1 MRSFNSMLDEQMDD
15 PEFATVFEAEIERL
29 NAAVAVSR
37 AREEARLTQEQ
48 LAERSGVS
56 RVIIN
61 RIERGKL
68 NPSMKTLSRLARA
81 MGSRCGCPSAEW
93 HATPRVLSTSHAPL

>member
-56 RVIIN
+56 RVTIN

-68 NPSMKTLSRLARA
+68 NRSMKKLSRLARA
-81 MGSRCGCPSAEW
+81 MGKQV
-93 HATPRVLSTSHAPL
+93 RVSIS

>member
-1 MRSFNSMLDEQMDD
+1 MDD

-56 RVIIN
+56 RVTIN

-81 MGSRCGCPSAEW
+81 MGKQV
-93 HATPRVLSTSHAPL
+93 RVSIS

>member
-1 MRSFNSMLDEQMDD
+1 MRSFSSMLDEQMDD

-37 AREEARLTQEQ
+37 AREDARLTQEQ

-56 RVIIN
+56 RVTIN

-81 MGSRCGCPSAEW
+81 MGKQV
-93 HATPRVLSTSHAPL
+93 RVSIS

>member
-1 MRSFNSMLDEQMDD
+1 MIGSNIQ
-15 PEFATVFEAEIERL
+15 
-29 NAAVAVSR
+29 SR
-37 AREEARLTQEQ
+37 RRAIGLTQEQ

-56 RVIIN
+56 RVTIN

-81 MGSRCGCPSAEW
+81 MGKQV
-93 HATPRVLSTSHAPL
+93 RVSIS

>member
-37 AREEARLTQEQ
+37 AREEARLTQEL

-56 RVIIN
+56 RVTIN

-81 MGSRCGCPSAEW
+81 MGKQV
-93 HATPRVLSTSHAPL
+93 RVSIS

>member
-15 PEFATVFEAEIERL
+15 PEFATVFEAEIESL

-37 AREEARLTQEQ
+37 AREDARLTQEQ

-56 RVIIN
+56 RVTIN

-81 MGSRCGCPSAEW
+81 MGKQV
-93 HATPRVLSTSHAPL
+93 RVSIS

>member
-48 LAERSGVS
+48 LAERSAVS
-56 RVIIN
+56 RVTIN

-81 MGSRCGCPSAEW
+81 MGKQV
-93 HATPRVLSTSHAPL
+93 RVSIS

>member
-15 PEFATVFEAEIERL
+15 PEF
-29 NAAVAVSR
+29 AAVAVSR

-56 RVIIN
+56 RVTIN

-81 MGSRCGCPSAEW
+81 MGKQV
-93 HATPRVLSTSHAPL
+93 RVSIS

>member
-15 PEFATVFEAEIERL
+15 PEVATVFESEIERL

-48 LAERSGVS
+48 LAERSGCNA
-56 RVIIN
+56 RV
-61 RIERGKL
+61 GAGA
-68 NPSMKTLSRLARA
+68 S
-81 MGSRCGCPSAEW
+81 GWQRCPGHETMRPCLF
-93 HATPRVLSTSHAPL
+93 HFQ

>member
-37 AREEARLTQEQ
+37 AREEARLTEEQ

-56 RVIIN
+56 RVTIN

-81 MGSRCGCPSAEW
+81 MGKQV
-93 HATPRVLSTSHAPL
+93 RVSIS

>member
-29 NAAVAVSR
+29 KAAVAVSR

-56 RVIIN
+56 RVTIN

-81 MGSRCGCPSAEW
+81 MGKQV
-93 HATPRVLSTSHAPL
+93 RVSIS

>member
-1 MRSFNSMLDEQMDD
+1 MRSFNSMFDEQMDD

-56 RVIIN
+56 RVTIN

-81 MGSRCGCPSAEW
+81 MGKQV
-93 HATPRVLSTSHAPL
+93 RVSIS

>member
-37 AREEARLTQEQ
+37 AREEARLTQEH

-56 RVIIN
+56 RVTIN

-81 MGSRCGCPSAEW
+81 MGKQV
-93 HATPRVLSTSHAPL
+93 RVSIS

>member
-56 RVIIN
+56 RVTIN
-61 RIERGKL
+61 RIERV
-68 NPSMKTLSRLARA
+68 NSIP
-81 MGSRCGCPSAEW
+81 P
-93 HATPRVLSTSHAPL
+93 

>member
-56 RVIIN
+56 
-61 RIERGKL
+61 
-68 NPSMKTLSRLARA
+68 LSLI
-81 MGSRCGCPSAEW
+81 
-93 HATPRVLSTSHAPL
+93 HI

>member
-56 RVIIN
+56 RVTIN

-81 MGSRCGCPSAEW
+81 MGKQE
-93 HATPRVLSTSHAPL
+93 RVSIS

>member
-37 AREEARLTQEQ
+37 ARGEARLTQEQ

-56 RVIIN
+56 RVTIN

-68 NPSMKTLSRLARA
+68 NPSMKTLSRLVRA
-81 MGSRCGCPSAEW
+81 MGKQV
-93 HATPRVLSTSHAPL
+93 RVSIS

>member
-56 RVIIN
+56 RVTIN

-68 NPSMKTLSRLARA
+68 NPSMKTLSRLARS
-81 MGSRCGCPSAEW
+81 MGKQV
-93 HATPRVLSTSHAPL
+93 RVSIS

>member
-48 LAERSGVS
+48 LVERSGVS
-56 RVIIN
+56 RVTIN

-81 MGSRCGCPSAEW
+81 MGKQV
-93 HATPRVLSTSHAPL
+93 RVSIS

>member
-15 PEFATVFEAEIERL
+15 PEFATMFEAEIERL

-56 RVIIN
+56 RVTIN

-81 MGSRCGCPSAEW
+81 MGKQV
-93 HATPRVLSTSHAPL
+93 RVSIS

>member
-37 AREEARLTQEQ
+37 ARGEARLTQEQ
-48 LAERSGVS
+48 RAERSGVS
-56 RVIIN
+56 RVTIN

-81 MGSRCGCPSAEW
+81 MGKQV
-93 HATPRVLSTSHAPL
+93 RVSIS

>member
-37 AREEARLTQEQ
+37 AREDARLTQEQ

-56 RVIIN
+56 RVTIN

-81 MGSRCGCPSAEW
+81 MGKQV
-93 HATPRVLSTSHAPL
+93 RVSIS

>member
-37 AREEARLTQEQ
+37 AREEAMLTQEQ

-56 RVIIN
+56 RVTIN

-81 MGSRCGCPSAEW
+81 MGKQV
-93 HATPRVLSTSHAPL
+93 RVSIS

>member
-1 MRSFNSMLDEQMDD
+1 MRSFNSMLDEQLDD

-56 RVIIN
+56 RVTIN

-81 MGSRCGCPSAEW
+81 MGKQV
-93 HATPRVLSTSHAPL
+93 RVSIS

>member
-1 MRSFNSMLDEQMDD
+1 MRSFNSLLDEQMDD

-56 RVIIN
+56 RVTIN

-81 MGSRCGCPSAEW
+81 MGKQV
-93 HATPRVLSTSHAPL
+93 RVSIS

>member
-1 MRSFNSMLDEQMDD
+1 MRSFSSMLDEQMDD

-56 RVIIN
+56 RVTIN

-81 MGSRCGCPSAEW
+81 MGKQV
-93 HATPRVLSTSHAPL
+93 RVSIS

>member
-48 LAERSGVS
+48 LAERSGVYDVPQDALPEEFV
-56 RVIIN
+56 R
-61 RIERGKL
+61 
-68 NPSMKTLSRLARA
+68 
-81 MGSRCGCPSAEW
+81 SAEQ
-93 HATPRVLSTSHAPL
+93 ATGGEIAAYQLSYYGICSNCKNSK

>member
-48 LAERSGVS
+48 LAER
-56 RVIIN
+56 R
-61 RIERGKL
+61 
-68 NPSMKTLSRLARA
+68 
-81 MGSRCGCPSAEW
+81 
-93 HATPRVLSTSHAPL
+93 

>member
-1 MRSFNSMLDEQMDD
+1 MRSFNSMLDEQMYD
-15 PEFATVFEAEIERL
+15 PEFATVYEAEIERL

-56 RVIIN
+56 RVTIN

-81 MGSRCGCPSAEW
+81 MGKQV
-93 HATPRVLSTSHAPL
+93 RVSIS

>member
-56 RVIIN
+56 RVTIN

-68 NPSMKTLSRLARA
+68 TPSMKTLSRWARA
-81 MGSRCGCPSAEW
+81 MGKQV
-93 HATPRVLSTSHAPL
+93 RVSIS

>member
-56 RVIIN
+56 RVTIN

-68 NPSMKTLSRLARA
+68 NPSMKTLWRLARA
-81 MGSRCGCPSAEW
+81 MGKQV
-93 HATPRVLSTSHAPL
+93 RVSIS

>member
-56 RVIIN
+56 RVTIN

-68 NPSMKTLSRLARA
+68 YPSMKTLSRLARA
-81 MGSRCGCPSAEW
+81 MGKQV
-93 HATPRVLSTSHAPL
+93 RVSIS

>member
-48 LAERSGVS
+48 LAERSGV
-56 RVIIN
+56 IN

-81 MGSRCGCPSAEW
+81 MGKQV
-93 HATPRVLSTSHAPL
+93 RVSIS

>member
-1 MRSFNSMLDEQMDD
+1 MRSFNSVLDEQMDD

-56 RVIIN
+56 RVTIN

-81 MGSRCGCPSAEW
+81 MGKQV
-93 HATPRVLSTSHAPL
+93 RVSIS

>member
-1 MRSFNSMLDEQMDD
+1 MLDEQMDD

-56 RVIIN
+56 RVTIN

-81 MGSRCGCPSAEW
+81 MGKQV
-93 HATPRVLSTSHAPL
+93 RVSIS

>member
-1 MRSFNSMLDEQMDD
+1 MRSFNSMLEEQMDD

-56 RVIIN
+56 RVTIN

-81 MGSRCGCPSAEW
+81 MGKQV
-93 HATPRVLSTSHAPL
+93 RVSIS